1 MSIFNLSLLSADPA
15 KKQEKEKKKY
25 EHQKKIAQSLDKAA
39 KLKLAKSPATQAEI
53 LYYLAQ
59 NDGEVAVRQAVASND
74 ATPYQANKI
83 IARDQNAD
91 VRIALAERLVKL
103 LPDISQDTQS
113 QLYSYTVDALEAL
126 AADEVAKVRIV
137 LANIIKK
144 ELHAP
149 THIINKLARDIER
162 EVAEPIL
169 HHCMAV
175 SDEVLLE
182 ILSNHPAA
190 WKVEAI
196 AQRKFVSADISEAV
210 IEAYHETAGVL
221 LLDNKDADI
230 SKPTL
235 FKIVEKSRA
244 FTAWQK
250 PLAVRAFLP
259 QEIARKMAEFVD
271 ESVKDLI
278 AKRTDLGKQ
287 VSEEIKSKFRED
299 INQLEKEDTERL
311 SPEDKVRKMIVDK
324 TLNEDALIAA
334 MDARDRTLAI
344 VMLAAL
350 VRSSRSS
357 MENIV
362 GMLKPKPIVAVC
374 HRAGVSMRTC
384 LRIQQEIA
392 KIPSKEI
399 IYPRGGTDYP
409 LEPDEIKWQL
419 DFLGLK

>member
-1 MSIFNLSLLSADPA
+1 MSIFNLSLLTPDPA

-25 EHQKKIAQSLDKAA
+25 ESEKRIAQSLDKAA

-59 NDGEVAVRQAVASND
+59 NDGEASIRQAVASND

-83 IARDQNAD
+83 IVRDENAD

-126 AADEVAKVRIV
+126 AADETAKVRIV
-137 LANIIKK
+137 LANTLKK

-149 THIINKLARDIER
+149 AHIINKLARDVEQ

-196 AQRKFVSADISEAV
+196 AQRQFVSADVSEAV
-210 IEAYHETAGVL
+210 VDAYHETAGVL
-221 LLDNKDADI
+221 LLDNKQADI
-230 SKPTL
+230 TKPTL
-235 FKIVEKSRA
+235 FKIVEKSKA
-244 FTAWQK
+244 FTTWQK

-271 ESVKDLI
+271 DSVRDLI
-278 AKRTDLGKQ
+278 AKRTDLGAEI
-287 VSEEIKSKFRED
+287 SDEIKSKFRED
-299 INQLEKEDTERL
+299 IDRLEKEDADRL

-324 TLNEDALIAA
+324 TLDEDALIKA
-334 MDARDRTLAI
+334 MDERNRILAT
-344 VMLAAL
+344 VMLAAM
-350 VRSSRSS
+350 VRTSRSS
-357 MENIV
+357 MENII

-374 HRAGVSMRTC
+374 HRAGLGMRTC

-409 LEPDEIKWQL
+409 LDADEIKWQL